1 MGGGSSPLAQV
12 NLIIKK
18 NNIYDPSKDKN
29 FDNVPKN
36 NPDRRFK
43 VWKNVTKKAETR
55 TYSVKKLN

>member
-1 MGGGSSPLAQV
+1 M
-12 NLIIKK
+12 KK

-43 VWKNVTKKAETR
+43 VWKNVTKKTETR